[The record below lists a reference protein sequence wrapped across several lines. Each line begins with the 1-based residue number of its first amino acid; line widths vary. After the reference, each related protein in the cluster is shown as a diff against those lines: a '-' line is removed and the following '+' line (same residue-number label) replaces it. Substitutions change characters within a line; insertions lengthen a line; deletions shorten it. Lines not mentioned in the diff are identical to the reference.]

1 MPRLH
6 LAEYPRGAPF
16 LSALP
21 CPSSS
26 GRKERHGQ
34 EAWALPLH
42 TCVSMGR
49 GPRSSEPD
57 MPHWEGECCL
67 PPPSRTN
74 GEIER
79 GNAQHS
85 TQLTVQLSGPVQIPP
100 PLGGLPSPQQL
111 LSLLSLNPSPLLF
124 IHNFGMRPILPCDI
138 SSVGC
143 VF

>member
-1 MPRLH
+1 MVFLPRLH
-6 LAEYPRGAPF
+6 LAEYPRGTPF

-26 GRKERHGQ
+26 GRKERHGL

-42 TCVSMGR
+42 TCVSVGR
-49 GPRSSEPD
+49 GSHASSVR
-57 MPHWEGECCL
+57 GVL
-67 PPPSRTN
+67 SPPSRTN
-74 GEIER
+74 VEIEH
-79 GNAQHS
+79 GNAQQS
-85 TQLTVQLSGPVQIPP
+85 TQLPVQLSGPVQIPP